1 MQGVIPTFNFSSLA
15 FDNFYL
21 IDNVFIARNSCLINE
36 YGGCSLVVK
45 RTVVVRVT
53 GVRFSPSAYLPSLQ
67 EGINKS
73 GEPNTRAEFV
83 SLRNLLIP
91 KNQKFIISESPSAY
105 LPSLQDGI
113 NKSGEPNT
121 QAEFVSLRN
130 LLIPKDQKFII
141 SESPSAFP
149 TLKKMVMK
157 ILFVCKNN
165 RFRSRIATEYFNKIN
180 KNKKVK
186 GSGAGV
192 VVGAPL
198 TNFQL
203 KVAKDAEV
211 NIRGK
216 PRGLSSKL
224 LMEQDII
231 VIVADNVPSL
241 IFKDREYKAKI
252 IRWDIKDV
260 YDNDEKKILKTIEKI
275 KKKVEGLV
283 KKLEDKK

>member
-21 IDNVFIARNSCLINE
+21 IDNVFIPSNSCLINE

-91 KNQKFIISESPSAY
+91 KN
-105 LPSLQDGI
+105 
-113 NKSGEPNT
+113 
-121 QAEFVSLRN
+121 
-130 LLIPKDQKFII
+130 QKFII

-252 IRWDIKDV
+252 IRWNIKDV
-260 YDNDEKKILKTIEKI
+260 YDNDKKKILKTIEKI
-275 KKKVEGLV
+275 KNKVERLV
-283 KKLEDKK
+283 KKLEDVK

>member
-1 MQGVIPTFNFSSLA
+1 MQGVLPIIFTKDDSFSLA
-15 FDNFYL
+15 FNNFYL
-21 IDNVFIARNSCLINE
+21 IDNVFIPRNSCLINK

-53 GVRFSPSAYLPSLQ
+53 GVRF
-67 EGINKS
+67 
-73 GEPNTRAEFV
+73 
-83 SLRNLLIP
+83 
-91 KNQKFIISESPSAY
+91 
-105 LPSLQDGI
+105 
-113 NKSGEPNT
+113 
-121 QAEFVSLRN
+121 
-130 LLIPKDQKFII
+130 
-141 SESPSAFP
+141 SPSAFP

-186 GSGAGV
+186 GGGAGV

-203 KVAKDAEV
+203 RIAKNAGI
-211 NIRGK
+211 NIKGK

-224 LMEQDII
+224 LIEQDII

-241 IFKDREYKAKI
+241 IFKDREYKAKVV
-252 IRWDIKDV
+252 RWNIKDV
-260 YDNDEKKILKTIEKI
+260 YDNDEKKILKTIGKI
-275 KKKVEGLV
+275 KKKVERLV
-283 KKLEDKK
+283 KKLENIK